1 MKGFLYLAS
10 NHRIQFESKLFLKK
24 KSFEY
29 INLPLK
35 GFKKYFYYFFN
46 IFYPLL
52 RLNHNQI
59 YLLLNLILRRKNKL
73 ISYSYVSKKI
83 QDLSKKFEFIKII
96 QIQNGALH
104 QALQKELNLK
114 YIDIF
119 FSISEFQSKNA
130 LKHFAKRAFV
140 VGSLSTEN
148 WIKNIEIACDINE
161 FKYDICF
168 ICNTKLKKDIRHALY
183 LSLSYILSNKE
194 LSIFLATKSKTDL
207 NQMAT
212 FCKDNFKVNIY
223 NHRQISF
230 TKSFTKFS
238 TIKNSLKAKV
248 IVGVRS
254 TVLYQLGSLG
264 HVIYPIDISE
274 KYGSMSGNL
283 LNLNININPSK
294 DLFFQKITEF
304 RTKKG
309 RQKYID
315 DNFNVLEKLDETLRL
330 KNLPSEN
337 IIKILEDI

>member
-1 MKGFLYLAS
+1 MVKTV
-10 NHRIQFESKLFLKK
+10 
-24 KSFEY
+24 
-29 INLPLK
+29 
-35 GFKKYFYYFFN
+35 
-46 IFYPLL
+46 
-52 RLNHNQI
+52 
-59 YLLLNLILRRKNKL
+59 
-73 ISYSYVSKKI
+73 YV
-83 QDLSKKFEFIKII
+83 SKKFEFIKII